1 MSRVHETGPKLMVGA
16 SQLTLPISKKAQQG
30 GVLFEAAT
38 TFLRKTHGSIQAIK
52 MQREKERLDR
62 PRRTSRSP
70 SGLSPDV
77 IFSFVGFCI
86 AHPGTRFL

>member
-30 GVLFEAAT
+30 GVHFEAAT

-52 MQREKERLDR
+52 MQRTKERLDR
-62 PRRTSRSP
+62 PRRTRDRLQDYLPMLFSP
-70 SGLSPDV
+70 LLV
-77 IFSFVGFCI
+77 F
-86 AHPGTRFL
+86 A